1 MKKRQVVFSL
11 MLFVMVCIFSF
22 AAVSAAELKIMSYD
36 FTAGANA
43 ADVYTIANGESPD
56 IIGAQACVKTAVDH
70 FNANGYRHAGID
82 RDGGTSGEYNPIFYK
97 TNHLSLVD
105 SGTFWLSD
113 TPYAVGSQ
121 VANSIC
127 KRICTFAVFRTKDTG
142 DQFVVFNTHLDHSN
156 DTVRAQ
162 QVEKLLAVAKKYSLP
177 MVLLGSFNATKGSS
191 VYQKA
196 ISTGL
201 LDAQDLAP
209 ITDNGQ
215 TYHGHGAST
224 STAPQDYC
232 FVSPNHFTVKAYT
245 IVRTKL
251 ANGTYPS
258 NYYPVLV
265 KLSVNAVPVEPETI
279 RVMSFNVRVGE
290 FVDPRKGYVVQTV
303 RKYSPDLM
311 GVQEASVQW
320 MEYLNANLSGDY
332 NYIGIGR
339 DPNSTGEYSA
349 IFYKKNMFTV
359 IDSGTFWLSETPDT
373 CSYGWDA
380 ACRRVCTWGVFR
392 NNHTDE
398 VFAYFN
404 THTDHQSGTA
414 RANGMAVVLERVKA
428 LGFPAFL
435 TGDLNLHEG
444 SSVYKTITSEVFDD
458 SKFLATSS
466 DTGGT
471 YHGYGTVDT
480 TTNTPIDFAMVTK
493 NDFVV
498 DNYKVVRDKYGS
510 EFVSDHYPVYMDV
523 RMAKRTNE
531 KENTVMSFDL
541 SGAGSGDNAVA
552 NRVKRGLAVIQ
563 MYNPDVIG
571 FQAENSVWQEGLAP
585 LRDRYATVGVSR
597 DANANGEMNRI
608 YYLKKKYELVDSGQ
622 FWLSETPD
630 VVGSSSWNA
639 DCPRICVYAVLKNRL
654 TNEVFAVY
662 NTHLDH
668 VSKEAREKGLA
679 ILLDKIQAM
688 GYPAVLTGTLQENEN
703 DTIYAI
709 TGAKLSDAKYTAK
722 DSDTGATYHGFEGTI
737 GVQPKDY
744 VFLSDNFFEVAS
756 YKIIRNK
763 IGGFYPSPYYPLLC
777 KFRFKYDL
785 GVTVRDNTVTVTDT
799 RTAGEDAYLYLA
811 QYDADGRMISCT
823 SSGKITKNTSKTM
836 AADGNFALYAWDE
849 VYCPIKDKYTGK

>member
-11 MLFVMVCIFSF
+11 MLFVMVCVFSF
-22 AAVSAAELKIMSYD
+22 MAVSAAELKIMSYD

-43 ADVYTIANGESPD
+43 ADVYTIAHGESPD

-97 TNHLSLVD
+97 TNKVVLVD

-113 TPYAVGSQ
+113 TPYVVGSQ

-177 MVLLGSFNATKGSS
+177 MVLLGSFNAQKGNAVYEKVTAFGLADSQDIAVTSDDGHTYHGKGSS
-191 VYQKA
+191 NATK
-196 ISTGL
+196 
-201 LDAQDLAP
+201 
-209 ITDNGQ
+209 
-215 TYHGHGAST
+215 
-224 STAPQDYC
+224 PQDYC
-232 FVSPNHFTVKAYT
+232 FVTPGAFSVRAYT

-251 ANGTYPS
+251 SDGTYPS

-265 KLSVNAVPVEPETI
+265 KLSVNAVPTDPETI
-279 RVMSFNVRVGE
+279 RVMSFNVLVGS

-332 NYIGIGR
+332 SYIGIGR

-414 RANGMAVVLERVKA
+414 RAKGMEVVLERVKA
-428 LGFPAFL
+428 LGFPTFL

-444 SSVYKTITSEVFDD
+444 SSVYKTITAEVFDD

-471 YHGYGTVDT
+471 YHGNGTVDT

-523 RMAKRTNE
+523 RMAKRANE

-585 LRDRYATVGVSR
+585 LRDRYTTVGVSR
-597 DANANGEMNRI
+597 DSNANGEMNRI

-630 VVGSSSWNA
+630 VVGSSSWNV

-668 VSKEAREKGLA
+668 VSKESREKGLA

-688 GYPAVLTGTLQENEN
+688 GYPAVLTGTLQENEK
-703 DTIYAI
+703 DTIYAT

-737 GVQPKDY
+737 GVEPKDY
-744 VFLSDNFFEVAS
+744 VFLSDNFFDVES

-777 KFRFKYDL
+777 KFSFKYDL
-785 GVTVRDNTVTVTDT
+785 GVTVRDNSVTVTDT
-799 RTAGEDAYLYLA
+799 RKSGEDAYLYLA

-823 SSGKITKNTSKTM
+823 SGGKITKNTSKTM

-849 VYCPIKDKYTGK
+849 VYRPIKDKYTGK